1 VGLLV
6 ATSMA
11 RPVAGL
17 RPIRAKEFLA
27 GYYLVD
33 RESGERAIDLTAQIP
48 DAGFN
53 ARWRSG
59 LS

>member
-1 VGLLV
+1 
-6 ATSMA
+6 MA